1 MRRWQERALRR
12 VYSALG
18 EIPGGGTGLSGST
31 TPRSLA
37 VAVACSNKIRRPA
50 MMVIEA
56 LAAGDDRA
64 TVDQCLE
71 ELDAAVEEAASI

>member
-12 VYSALG
+12 VYAALG

-37 VAVACSNKIRRPA
+37 VAVACANKIHRPA
-50 MMVIEA
+50 MMVLEA
-56 LAAGDDRA
+56 LASGDDRA
-64 TVDQCLE
+64 IVDERLD
-71 ELDAAVEEAASI
+71 ELAVAVAEAAEI